1 MVYLAEVTTPPAIY
15 TAAAPMLTKLAVTKG
30 LVYKFH
36 LYAPH
41 GAMGLHYVQ
50 VFDGSYQLWPS
61 SPGKAFR
68 GDGIQIDWDDIY
80 LKSVEPYEF
89 TIKSW
94 NLDDTYEHLTVIAVG
109 MVSEEAFM
117 ARFLP
122 SMSWENAVKAMADI
136 QARQIEQQQA
146 IIAQPFAWL
155 PPSSEIGEE

>member
-1 MVYLAEVTTPPAIY
+1 MVYLTEVTTPAAIY
-15 TAAAPMLTKLAVTKG
+15 TAAAPMITRLAVTKG

-61 SPGKAFR
+61 SPGSAFR
-68 GDGIQIDWDDIY
+68 GDGIQVDWDDIY
-80 LKSVEPYEF
+80 LKVVEPYEF

-94 NLDDTYEHLTVIAVG
+94 NLDDTYEHLTVIGVG
-109 MVSEEAFM
+109 LVSEEAFM

-136 QARQIEQQQA
+136 QARQLEQQAA
-146 IIAQPFAWL
+146 IIAKPFEWL
-155 PPSSEIGEE
+155 PASSEIGEE